1 MGKNTK
7 QIVDINL
14 DDMDD
19 IEIIEE
25 VVIESEVQPEPTEPA
40 KPKSPS
46 AIDIINAIKA
56 SAPEMPQLTA
66 DKLTP
71 KQLDE
76 IFHLTDGG
84 RTCRRYLRKYFA
96 DKHIKK
102 EGWNL
107 DKKESIEVIAF
118 FTTRFGEPDF
128 TALTTSTT
136 KEEA

>member
-1 MGKNTK
+1 MKKNE

-19 IEIIEE
+19 IEVIEE
-25 VVIESEVQPEPTEPA
+25 VVIEAEVQPEPTEP
-40 KPKSPS
+40 KSKTPS
-46 AIDIINAIKA
+46 ALDIINEIKA
-56 SAPEMPQLTA
+56 NAPEMPALTA

-71 KQLDE
+71 KQLDA
-76 IFHLTDGG
+76 IFGLTDGG

-107 DKKESIEVIAF
+107 DKKEAIEVIAF
-118 FTTRFGEPDF
+118 FTTRFGEPNF
-128 TALTTSTT
+128 TALEE